1 MITKQTLPIQAKTQM
16 ATSADVGKETRKKI

>member
-1 MITKQTLPIQAKTQM
+1 MIKQTLPIQAKTHM